1 MLFVALALA
10 NCKFVVAITSCQL
23 YDNKQGRESRA
34 GQDRGKGGVSEAQQS
49 LSARKLTGD
58 KH

>member
-23 YDNKQGRESRA
+23 YDNKRGRESWV
-34 GQDRGKGGVSEAQQS
+34 GQGRGGRKVSEAQQS